1 MALKRCLKSL
11 ILAVVAFGAVLT
23 AATARADDYI
33 YKSKNKI
40 DFIKLEKAK
49 KDEKEGGLNHPYT
62 FTGDQL
68 KSILSSI
75 HFNKKILILKDIENR
90 DLFDEQNVEFLTPY
104 LIEAFQKAKP
114 EQVVTI
120 SYFTRNSHF
129 VIQDDRLTVMRAF
142 VKSDGL
148 HIKFQKIYA
157 KMLGD
162 RVTQGSAAATSQAR
176 GLRVSLEVQPGQNR
190 VSWDP
195 EELVFDFNTFGA
207 TGGPAVAEDTSKK
220 GKKDAKKPT
229 KKDAAAEEAAVETPA
244 PKDKKKDSKKTAT
257 AAPEDTGEKTVKTRL
272 KELDDLKKDE
282 MITDKEYQAKRKELL
297 KQL

>member
-1 MALKRCLKSL
+1 MVLKRWM
-11 ILAVVAFGAVLT
+11 AAVLALGFVVSA

-49 KDEKEGGLNHPYT
+49 KDEKDGGLDHPHT
-62 FTGDQL
+62 FTADQI
-68 KSILSSI
+68 KQVLSSI

-90 DLFDEQNVEFLTPY
+90 DLFDEKNVEFLAPY
-104 LIEAFQKAKP
+104 LVEAFQKAKP

-129 VIQDDRLTVMRAF
+129 VIQDDRLTVMRTF

-162 RVTQGSAAATSQAR
+162 RTTLGSAAATSQAR
-176 GLRVSLEVQPGQNR
+176 GLRVSLELQPGQNR

-195 EELVFDFNTFGA
+195 EELVFDLSQY
-207 TGGPAVAEDTSKK
+207 TGGAIAAKVEPKKEKGKKEKK
-220 GKKDAKKPT
+220 GKEIV
-229 KKDAAAEEAAVETPA
+229 AEEAVKESSVP
-244 PKDKKKDSKKTAT
+244 KKTA
-257 AAPEDTGEKTVKTRL
+257 ASEPASTGDKSVKDRL

-282 MITDKEYQAKRKELL
+282 MITEKEYQAKRKELL
-297 KQL
+297 KDL